1 MQLAFQLRL
10 GVLTQCVE
18 SAARSVS
25 HFGKSAGYALPK
37 NKDRFDAA
45 VIIAIVVWP
54 LGFFFLFA
62 DFWLV
67 SYRSVKIRDADV
79 TA

>member
-45 VIIAIVVWP
+45 VIIAIVAWP
-54 LGFFFLFA
+54 LDFFLFA

-79 TA
+79 TV